1 MRLALVSLLALAASG
16 VANAVPAPQPAN
28 LQGIWDLFWTT
39 RSGAARQSGYMRF
52 EQHGSTLEVE
62 MHGRGTVNARGTV
75 DGANF
80 TVRGTRMLVP
90 YRIEGRVAGDRME
103 GAFKVMGRDLR
114 FTGARRR

>member
-1 MRLALVSLLALAASG
+1 VRFALAFILALAATF
-16 VANAVPAPQPAN
+16 AAHAAAPAPPTAN

-39 RSGAARQSGYMRF
+39 RRGPRQSGYLRF
-52 EQHGSTLEVE
+52 EQNGSALNVE
-62 MHGRGTVNARGTV
+62 MHGRGSVRARGTV
-75 DGANF
+75 SGASF

-103 GAFKVMGRDLR
+103 GAFKVMNRELR